1 MFSFTDEDVYTHYSL
16 NFAYDLKTTYNYEID
31 FKLNIEDEFN
41 AYVFNEKDLI
51 NTSRIFK
58 IWYEEIMEL
67 TNKYPEN
74 KLIKK
79 MSSSLW
85 GYLVQFNII
94 KNTDKKSKY
103 YDIVN
108 EYNLDVSD
116 ISEWENETNFKLFD
130 SDNNDYFEFLDTKNI
145 YKYEFGRLKSFLTSY
160 ARVRIAKMILRE
172 NIVDDVI
179 RIQTDGLVL
188 TKPHIFK
195 ENLNIVEEKKATLK
209 NVIWYS
215 ANTNNYNIQNRK
227 NRKIIS

>member
-1 MFSFTDEDVYTHYSL
+1 MFSFTDEDVYTHYIL